1 MTTWKTD
8 QHIAFGFFTDANSA
22 EITNR
27 NKQPIEKAGV
37 KLDSLYCEEA
47 GRMLD
52 KREFQQ
58 FLGGIGGEFSVACDA
73 CKKQD
78 TFQMHEG
85 VDDADDAT

>member
-8 QHIAFGFFTDANSA
+8 QHIAFGCFTEANSA
-22 EITNR
+22 EITHLH
-27 NKQPIEKAGV
+27 KQSMNASV
-37 KLDSLYCEEA
+37 TLDSLYCEEA

-73 CKKQD
+73 CEKQD